1 MLESLLPGM
10 TVLKNNL
17 HPLMIHFPIAFF
29 IGALAMEGMA
39 IIRDEKFHF
48 AASWMLYLGTI
59 SALVALPTGF
69 IAGELAAQ
77 TDPRGHSAPGH
88 ELIHV
93 HRDWMVATTAV
104 GVLLTIYLFWI
115 NGWGKW
121 HSQKWGLMLGLV
133 VLSFL
138 VAMGADR
145 GGRLV
150 FEFGTGINP
159 DVLTRPADE
168 TDHGH
173 EDDGHSH

>member
-1 MLESLLPGM
+1 MIESLLPGM
-10 TVLKNNL
+10 TILKNNL

-29 IGALAMEGMA
+29 VGALAMEAMA
-39 IIRDEKFHF
+39 VFRDEKFHF
-48 AASWMLYLGTI
+48 AATWMLYLGTI
-59 SALVALPTGF
+59 SALIALPTGF

-77 TDPRGHSAPGH
+77 NDPRGHSAPGH

-93 HRDWMVATTAV
+93 HRDWMVATTGV
-104 GVLLTIYLFWI
+104 GILLTIYLFWI

-121 HSQKWGLMLGLV
+121 RSQRWAFLFGLMI
-133 VLSFL
+133 LSAL

-159 DVLTRPADE
+159 EVLAKPTEEEA
-168 TDHGH
+168 H